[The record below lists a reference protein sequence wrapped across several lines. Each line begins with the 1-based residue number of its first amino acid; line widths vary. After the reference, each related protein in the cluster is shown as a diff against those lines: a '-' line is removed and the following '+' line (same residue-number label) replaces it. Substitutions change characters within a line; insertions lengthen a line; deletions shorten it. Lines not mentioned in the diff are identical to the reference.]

1 MSSSIIWL
9 LSQLALALI
18 KEPFL
23 TIYLF
28 PSPSISFC
36 FPLSFSSSRRMEE
49 KRFASL
55 SLPLSSLVSGFRW
68 CTEGRHIC
76 SLLLPTLSHPHP
88 LWEQLDLLA
97 FGWAVNAGTR
107 SPCNHQ
113 CREATTSLHHYR
125 SQRGPITTRSTGER
139 ESNRDSHPLAVPLER
154 TLYLSLVNL
163 YKSKGRDHT
172 FPSEALL
179 WVLPYTRAL
188 FPTSTL
194 FRGATEL
201 PFYI

>member
-36 FPLSFSSSRRMEE
+36 FLLSFSSSRSMEE

-55 SLPLSSLVSGFRW
+55 SLPLSSFMSGFRW
-68 CTEGRHIC
+68 RTEGRHIC
-76 SLLLPTLSHPHP
+76 GLLLPTLSHP

-97 FGWAVNAGTR
+97 FGWALNAGTR
-107 SPCNHQ
+107 SPCNYQ
-113 CREATTSLHHYR
+113 CRVATTSLHHYR

-139 ESNRDSHPLAVPLER
+139 ESYRDSHPLAVPLER

-179 WVLPYTRAL
+179 LGISIHSCAISHLDP
-188 FPTSTL
+188 FP
-194 FRGATEL
+194 GASEL

>member
-36 FPLSFSSSRRMEE
+36 FPLSFSFSRRMEE
-49 KRFASL
+49 KRFVSF
-55 SLPLSSLVSGFRW
+55 SFTLSSLVSGFWWR
-68 CTEGRHIC
+68 TEGRHFC
-76 SLLLPTLSHPHP
+76 GLLVQTLSHPHP

-107 SPCNHQ
+107 SPCYTTTGHSGALSPHVP
-113 CREATTSLHHYR
+113 RE
-125 SQRGPITTRSTGER
+125 RGRAAETQILSFLF
-139 ESNRDSHPLAVPLER
+139 LAVPLER

-163 YKSKGRDHT
+163 YKSKGRDHM
-172 FPSEALL
+172 FPSETLL
-179 WVLPYTRAL
+179 WVLPYPRTL